1 MADSTPTTTTTAP
14 APVPGQTPRR
24 SSRISSKPKPEFV
37 PSRRQKRGGKAGSA
51 TNTTT
56 TTTGGRSTSKQG
68 NKRGADEIDADDER
82 GDGGVKEGKGDV
94 VSGEEGGGDA
104 KKAKLPPPDEDTVKP
119 AETSTLDAAN
129 SQENQSPDPST
140 QPVQAVEGDGDVPM
154 TDSAPAA
161 SSSAAPPAAAAKTT
175 VDIGDALPSL
185 VVKNEKGEDVE
196 TSTLVVEKGVVLFL
210 VPRADTPGCT
220 QQACGFRD
228 IWQEFTT
235 LDYDVYCLSA
245 DTPTAQSKWQTK
257 KQLPYQLLSDPK
269 RVLIG
274 ALGAGEGNKTKRSHF
289 VFEKGGKLIDKK
301 MPVKPVESPR
311 LALEA
316 IKRAKA

>member
-1 MADSTPTTTTTAP
+1 MADPTPTATAP

-24 SSRISSKPKPEFV
+24 SSRISSKPKLELV
-37 PSRRQKRGGKAGSA
+37 PPRRQKRGGKASA
-51 TNTTT
+51 GN
-56 TTTGGRSTSKQG
+56 TTTGGRTSKPG
-68 NKRGADEIDADDER
+68 NKRGADEIDADED
-82 GDGGVKEGKGDV
+82 GDTDVKEGKGDV
-94 VSGEEGGGDA
+94 VSGEEGGDA
-104 KKAKLPPPDEDTVKP
+104 KKAKLPLPDEDTPKP
-119 AETSTLDAAN
+119 AESSTLDAAN
-129 SQENQSPDPST
+129 SQENQSPDPSA
-140 QPVQAVEGDGDVPM
+140 QPVQAVDGDGDVPM

-175 VDIGDALPSL
+175 VDIGDTLPSL
-185 VVKNEKGEDVE
+185 AVKNEKSEDVE

-210 VPRADTPGCT
+210 VPKADTPGCT

-245 DTPTAQSKWQTK
+245 DSTTAQSKWQTK

-274 ALGAGEGNKTKRSHF
+274 ALGAAEGNRTKRSHF

-301 MPVKPVESPR
+301 MPVKPVDSPR

-316 IKRAKA
+316 IKRVKA

>member
-1 MADSTPTTTTTAP
+1 MADPTPTTTAP

-24 SSRISSKPKPEFV
+24 SSRISSKPKLEFV
-37 PSRRQKRGGKAGSA
+37 PPQRQKRGGKAGA
-51 TNTTT
+51 
-56 TTTGGRSTSKQG
+56 TGGRTSKQG
-68 NKRGADEIDADDER
+68 NKRGADEIDAD
-82 GDGGVKEGKGDV
+82 GDGDTDIKEGKGDV
-94 VSGEEGGGDA
+94 VSGEEGGDA
-104 KKAKLPPPDEDTVKP
+104 KKAKLPPPDEDTAKP
-119 AETSTLDAAN
+119 PETSTLDAAN
-129 SQENQSPDPST
+129 SQENQLPDPSA
-140 QPVQAVEGDGDVPM
+140 QPVQAVDDDGDVPM

-161 SSSAAPPAAAAKTT
+161 SSSAVPPPPAAAKTT
-175 VDIGDALPSL
+175 VDIGDTLPSL
-185 VVKNEKGEDVE
+185 AVKNEKGEDVE

-210 VPRADTPGCT
+210 VPKADTPGCT

-245 DTPTAQSKWQTK
+245 DPPTAQSKWQTK

-274 ALGAGEGNKTKRSHF
+274 ALGAAEGSRTKRSHF

-301 MPVKPVESPR
+301 MPVKPVDSPR

>member
-1 MADSTPTTTTTAP
+1 
-14 APVPGQTPRR
+14 
-24 SSRISSKPKPEFV
+24 
-37 PSRRQKRGGKAGSA
+37 
-51 TNTTT
+51 
-56 TTTGGRSTSKQG
+56 
-68 NKRGADEIDADDER
+68 
-82 GDGGVKEGKGDV
+82 
-94 VSGEEGGGDA
+94 
-104 KKAKLPPPDEDTVKP
+104 
-119 AETSTLDAAN
+119 
-129 SQENQSPDPST
+129 
-140 QPVQAVEGDGDVPM
+140 M

-161 SSSAAPPAAAAKTT
+161 AVKTT
-175 VDIGDALPSL
+175 SDVSHMLPSL
-185 VVKNEKGEDVE
+185 
-196 TSTLVVEKGVVLFL
+196 VEKGVVLFL

-301 MPVKPVESPR
+301 IPVKPADRCVFYIL
-311 LALEA
+311 LAILCVCG
-316 IKRAKA
+316 